1 MPRETASICC
11 PTFDLLG
18 ENLDAAR
25 QKEQEDGSQSLWKNA
40 ARYWR
45 ASETHAGLSKCPDFV
60 VNCGQ
65 YFRTSAFKEE
75 PGLSDEDK
83 LALIE
88 FIKTFEF

>member
-1 MPRETASICC
+1 MSGFC
-11 PTFDLLG
+11 G
-18 ENLDAAR
+18 ELR
-25 QKEQEDGSQSLWKNA
+25 
-40 ARYWR
+40 
-45 ASETHAGLSKCPDFV
+45 T
-60 VNCGQ
+60 